1 MIGGSGRLRIQAVGQ
16 PCPRCGR
23 DARVLDGFFDLLE
36 DTVRLLDGPEFTKQV
51 LADIF
56 GAIEEVSANPA
67 ARDQVVARIAEK
79 SPTLGAALQN
89 LLMVSTA
96 VASAFFA
103 GFSVYLQLE
112 ESKRTSS
119 IEERMLIISE
129 QFVAKIAGSEGSG
142 YGISPVALPQQE
154 VVPQDNRRKR
164 RADQAIKRKQ
174 KRH

>member
-23 DARVLDGFFDLLE
+23 DALVLDGFFDLLE

-56 GAIEEVSANPA
+56 GAIEEVKANPNS
-67 ARDQVVARIAEK
+67 RDEVVARFAAK
-79 SPTLGAALQN
+79 SPALGA
-89 LLMVSTA
+89 LLWKLLVDSATIAGAVFGA
-96 VASAFFA
+96 VA
-103 GFSVYLQLE
+103 VLLQLE
-112 ESKRTSS
+112 ESRQTNS

-129 QFVAKIAGSEGSG
+129 QFVALLAKTEDSG
-142 YGISPVALPQQE
+142 YGAGPMVIPQQE
-154 VVPQDNRRKR
+154 IAPQDNRRKR